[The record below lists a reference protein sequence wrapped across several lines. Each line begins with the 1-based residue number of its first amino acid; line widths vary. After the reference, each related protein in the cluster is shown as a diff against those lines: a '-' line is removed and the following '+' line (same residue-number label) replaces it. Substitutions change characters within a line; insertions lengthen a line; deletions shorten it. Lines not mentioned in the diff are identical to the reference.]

1 MKNSSLHMFL
11 NILALALLI
20 LVLVT
25 AFKMD
30 SPMQGVLF
38 LLAIAVVCGL
48 LYLFISFPGFSGLA
62 VAVML
67 AAFIFRQNKR

>member
-1 MKNSSLHMFL
+1 MFL
-11 NILALALLI
+11 NILALAFLI
-20 LVLVT
+20 LALIA

-30 SPMQGVLF
+30 TPVQGVLF
-38 LLAIAVVCGL
+38 MVAIAAVCGL
-48 LYLFISFPGFSGLA
+48 LYLFILFPGFSGLA